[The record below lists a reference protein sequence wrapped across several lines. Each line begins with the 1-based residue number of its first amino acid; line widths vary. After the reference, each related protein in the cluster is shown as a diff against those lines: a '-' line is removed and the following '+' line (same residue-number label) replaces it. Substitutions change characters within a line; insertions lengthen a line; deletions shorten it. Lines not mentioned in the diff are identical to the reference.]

1 MFSNSNEICATHAP
15 DRHPLSDGE
24 HPVSSRAQRKQRRA
38 STSRTTAAKRDSQS
52 TCPHCVNGVETYGY
66 LKRAWVYDV
75 DEARRIVSDGRQP
88 TELETSDVAY
98 LVNDS
103 RIHEQHI
110 DHVNTKYPGIIA
122 HLWGPGSDGTME
134 HGHLLIDGNHRAARC
149 LRDDLPFRV
158 FVLTED
164 ESERILLRGL
174 LRDGSIRNDLGDE
187 PS

>member
-1 MFSNSNEICATHAP
+1 MKTAKAA
-15 DRHPLSDGE
+15 RKAAASDA
-24 HPVSSRAQRKQRRA
+24 SRAH
-38 STSRTTAAKRDSQS
+38 
-52 TCPHCVNGVETYGY
+52 CPHCVNGTETYGY

-149 LRDDLPFRV
+149 LRDHIPFRAY
-158 FVLTED
+158 VLTEE

-174 LRDGSIRNDLGDE
+174 LRDGSIRNDLEDE